1 MAHVTRRDFLKTTAA
16 AGVAAGTFGLAAP
29 ARAAKRSATDMVTL
43 GKSGVQVSRL
53 AFGTG
58 TFAGKD
64 YRALGQEQFTRMVR
78 HAYDNGI
85 RWFETADG
93 YSQMQ
98 LWLAAALKGLPRDSY
113 RFSSKILSRKTEGG
127 PQATIDRMRKE
138 LGSEYFDVLLIHGVR
153 SLTWP
158 QDQKELLD
166 ALSEAK
172 SKKIARAIGVSSH
185 GLPALRGSVGAGWMD
200 VHLVRINHNGTRMDD
215 ANPKGDVQE
224 TVSLLKQIHAQ
235 GAGVLGMK
243 IFGEGAFTQAED
255 REASLKFV
263 LNLGTVDAVTI
274 GYRSI
279 AEIDE
284 AIERIN
290 RNLNA

>member
-1 MAHVTRRDFLKTTAA
+1 
-16 AGVAAGTFGLAAP
+16 
-29 ARAAKRSATDMVTL
+29 MVTL

-93 YSQMQ
+93 YAQMQ

-113 RFSSKILSRKTEGG
+113 RLSSKIMSRRTEGG
-127 PQATIDRMRKE
+127 PQATMDRMRKE
-138 LGSEYFDVLLIHGVR
+138 LGSEYFDILLIHGVR
-153 SLTWP
+153 SLNWP
-158 QDQKELLD
+158 QEQKELLD

-185 GLPALRGSVGAGWMD
+185 GSLALRGSVGAGWLD
-200 VHLVRINHNGTRMDD
+200 VHLARINHNGTRMDD
-215 ANPKGDVQE
+215 SKEKGDVQE
-224 TVSLLKQIHAQ
+224 AVSLLKKVHAQ
-235 GAGVLGMK
+235 GTGVLGMK
-243 IFGEGAFTQAED
+243 IFGEGAFTKAED

-263 LNLGTVDAVTI
+263 MNLGTVDAVTI

-284 AIERIN
+284 AIERID